1 MAGVPLRRRVFIKT
15 EAVARLVLWASTCA
29 AFFLWLYTRQ
39 TDDIPGENFWSFWF
53 LAAIPFLVE
62 AAVRLRHSR
71 FLALGGAFLI
81 VGFLSRALSTLA
93 GYVGGI
99 TNLPI
104 NRVVIIMVSWS
115 LMSLY
120 AAVIFYVIAHTVVD
134 GTRGVNHR

>member
-1 MAGVPLRRRVFIKT
+1 MF
-15 EAVARLVLWASTCA
+15 
-29 AFFLWLYTRQ
+29 
-39 TDDIPGENFWSFWF
+39 
-53 LAAIPFLVE
+53 AIPFLME
-62 AAVRLRHSR
+62 AAIRLKRSR
-71 FLALGGAFLI
+71 FLPLGGAFLI

-120 AAVIFYVIAHTVVD
+120 AAVIFYFIAHTVVD